1 MKEEL
6 VNKII
11 NTVQLLGGLALLIFG
26 CLAGLRIVMKEKSI
40 GATKMLE
47 LMEADKKMQ
56 KDIDELK
63 EKDEKKDE
71 LIERLDRHYNEI
83 ITKFMDFLKK

>member
-11 NTVQLLGGLALLIFG
+11 NTIQLLGGLAILVFG
-26 CLAGLRIVMKEKSI
+26 CLAGLRIWMKERSI
-40 GATKMLE
+40 GAQKVIE

-56 KDIDELK
+56 QDIQDL
-63 EKDEKKDE
+63 KDENRE
-71 LIERLDRHYNEI
+71 QTGLIEKLDRHYNEI
-83 ITKFMDFLKK
+83 IGKFMDFLKK